1 MSEHMNIYT
10 FHESFEERLE
20 EYIEILTTEGKV
32 IPASQIHEEW
42 SCDVE
47 LVIEPVGWQAFW
59 NIPRSTCENYHIRY
73 PTVVLVEVLGTDY
86 PTLCASVKITAVQ
99 DDIQLPEKHEVPLIE
114 LYPTI
119 KQKNTSLDILGTAH
133 CVDRLRLFY
142 NHLWMPWDEDDDDD
156 IDWVDQHLRSR
167 LRLYYDMQGVINKET
182 CDIIKSLL
190 SEGREIRNKITI
202 LECALPD
209 DDDAPQEELA
219 KETCALM
226 QLHLRLQQIKA
237 EIDVLENPQMRD
249 LLWKNR
255 SLEKKKK
262 RSNNTDK
269 DKSYYLVW
277 EGGTVKQLQEVS
289 NKIHTMLPEDM
300 SIKICGYLEDVLDI
314 SEVGDTILLGEG
326 KHPIKHSSGLGE
338 KGTIIG
344 IHDTEKVILSPR
356 ESDVSSSLLN
366 FHGTEILLKNICID
380 LEELQAGIIIRKD
393 CTAVM
398 TNCRICVSS
407 TNPSSVKWGVIAM
420 PGAKLVFNKTVFQ
433 GLGTAV
439 VTYATSEVILNECRF
454 EKCYEGVR
462 LTDNVR
468 FTATECS
475 FNKIESCAVVME
487 SETVNRSGT
496 KIGSE
501 EIFGEISEISFNE
514 CKFDKEKSFMLKP
527 KSASALMT
535 LNKTES

>member
-114 LYPTI
+114 L
-119 KQKNTSLDILGTAH
+119 
-133 CVDRLRLFY
+133 
-142 NHLWMPWDEDDDDD
+142 
-156 IDWVDQHLRSR
+156 
-167 LRLYYDMQGVINKET
+167 
-182 CDIIKSLL
+182 
-190 SEGREIRNKITI
+190 EGREIRNKITI